1 MTEMSQAWWGKPV
14 ISTFKGQR
22 QEDQEFQASLAYIVQ
37 DHPKL
42 KVRPSFKRKKKARCG
57 KAKEKQNP
65 PSCLLLTFLQ
75 SSGEA

>member
-42 KVRPSFKRKKKARCG
+42 KVRPSFKRKKKQDV
-57 KAKEKQNP
+57 EKQKKNKNP
-65 PSCLLLTFLQ
+65 LLVCC
-75 SSGEA
+75 

>member
-42 KVRPSFKRKKKARCG
+42 KVRPSFKRKKK
-57 KAKEKQNP
+57 KQDMEKQKKNKNP
-65 PSCLLLTFLQ
+65 LLVCC
-75 SSGEA
+75 